1 MQAYTTTIKVK
12 ADDIDDLNHV
22 NNVRYID
29 WIQKISKA
37 HWQNV
42 ASPQMQKD
50 FIWVVRKHQV
60 TYHNAAKINDTIQLK
75 TAIIGT
81 KGPISVRMVEMR
93 DNKTDQLLVT
103 SETDWCI
110 LDPKSMRPIRVP
122 DTIIEL
128 FNSN

>member
-1 MQAYTTTIKVK
+1 MQAYTITIKVQ

-29 WIQKISKA
+29 WIQKISKE

-42 ASPQMQKD
+42 ASAQMQQD
-50 FIWVVRKHQV
+50 FTWVVRKHQV
-60 TYHNAAKINDTIQLK
+60 TYHSAAKVNDNILLK

-93 DNKTDQLLVT
+93 NNKTNQLLVT
-103 SETDWCI
+103 SETDWCL

-122 DTIIEL
+122 ETIIEL